1 VAASDPVVREV
12 WIEATPEEVF
22 PYFTKPELYLRWMGI
37 AVELDPRP
45 GGIFRV
51 RPNATT
57 TVEGEFVEV
66 TPPKRLVFTW
76 GHTDPARALPP
87 GSTRVEVELIP
98 RDGGTLVRL
107 VHRDLAGAQRER
119 HEFGWSHYLARLA
132 LAACGRDPGKDAF
145 AEPAERR
152 G

>member
-12 WIEATPEEVF
+12 WIEAPPEEVF
-22 PYFTKPELYLRWMGI
+22 PYFTKRELYLRWMGI
-37 AVELDPRP
+37 AAELDPRP

-51 RPNATT
+51 SPNATT
-57 TVEGEFVEV
+57 TIEGEFVEV
-66 TPPKRLVFTW
+66 IPPKRVVFTW
-76 GHTDPARALPP
+76 GHTDPDRALPP

-107 VHRDLAGAQRER
+107 VHRDLAGEQRER
-119 HEFGWSHYLARLA
+119 HEFGWSHYLARLS

-145 AEPAERR
+145 AAPTARR